1 MCYNVS
7 SSVLYLYLIEIC
19 NEIHSIPPLPLAL
32 PTLEQITYQKSIT
45 YSMGLT
51 KILDKNSESVYIL
64 HVILL
69 NLTMIKNKMLGFD
82 TTVLASHSKITF
94 FH

>member
-32 PTLEQITYQKSIT
+32 PSLEQTYQKSIT

>member
-1 MCYNVS
+1 
-7 SSVLYLYLIEIC
+7 
-19 NEIHSIPPLPLAL
+19 
-32 PTLEQITYQKSIT
+32 
-45 YSMGLT
+45 MGLT

-82 TTVLASHSKITF
+82 TTVLASHSKIIF
-94 FH
+94 LHLK

>member
-19 NEIHSIPPLPLAL
+19 NEIHSTPPLPLAL
-32 PTLEQITYQKSIT
+32 PSLEQTYQKSIT

-51 KILDKNSESVYIL
+51 KILDKTSVYI

-69 NLTMIKNKMLGFD
+69 NLTMIK
-82 TTVLASHSKITF
+82 
-94 FH
+94 

>member
-32 PTLEQITYQKSIT
+32 PSLEQTYQKSIT
-45 YSMGLT
+45 YSMGST
-51 KILDKNSESVYIL
+51 KILDKNSVYIL

-69 NLTMIKNKMLGFD
+69 NLTMIK
-82 TTVLASHSKITF
+82 
-94 FH
+94 